1 MVTGRKKKLT
11 KKEEK
16 LIAEAMKIVPFQSW
30 QSGQDKLLK
39 MTGDE
44 KRYGGGPTRTTI
56 NKGLFKN
63 KP

>member
-1 MVTGRKKKLT
+1 MATGRKKKLT
-11 KKEEK
+11 KKEQQ
-16 LIAEAMKIVPFQSW
+16 LIAEAMKIVPIQTW

-56 NKGLFKN
+56 NKGLFQN
-63 KP
+63 KA